1 MSVGELKAWEIL
13 KTLTPDDVCKR
24 AGVQYDPAIQG
35 YTLHSMG
42 RDFLLT
48 LKDEQISGDE
58 LFLKRLGYFFRLSA
72 LYYLNS
78 AIDIPPTE
86 RLIKPSDLK
95 GGQLFFRGS
104 HVLPLDG
111 LATKFATNADNFR
124 KKGHDLGAE
133 RAQFGDA
140 ALRLF
145 PFPKIPVYLILW
157 MQDEEFTAR
166 ADLLFDSSSEM
177 QAPLDILWS
186 VAMMTV
192 LAMMM

>member
-13 KTLTPDDVCKR
+13 KTLDPDDVCKR
-24 AGVQYDPAIQG
+24 AGVQYNPATQG

-48 LKDEQISGDE
+48 LNDEQTSGDD
-58 LFLKRLGYFFRLSA
+58 LFLKRLGYFFKLSA
-72 LYYLNS
+72 LCYLNS
-78 AIDIPPTE
+78 AIDIQPTG

-111 LATKFATNADNFR
+111 LAAKYATNSENFLM
-124 KKGHDLGAE
+124 KGADLGARTE
-133 RAQFGDA
+133 EYGDA
-140 ALRLF
+140 ALRLL
-145 PFPKIPVYLILW
+145 PFPRIPVSLILW
-157 MQDEEFTAR
+157 KQDEEFPAR